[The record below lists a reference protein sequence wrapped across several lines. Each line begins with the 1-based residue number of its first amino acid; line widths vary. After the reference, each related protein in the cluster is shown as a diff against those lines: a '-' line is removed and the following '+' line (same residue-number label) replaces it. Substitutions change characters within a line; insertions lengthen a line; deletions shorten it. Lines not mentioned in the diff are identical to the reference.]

1 MGRAHSA
8 GRLCRRRAANSGEP
22 ASGQA
27 PRCSGFVAALLPL
40 ARAGEAPRLGG
51 RVVPLVR
58 RRQAEAMR
66 HTSFATGAE
75 CRGDPPPHRATG
87 ARQGRCRAGT
97 FVMEIRLTRH
107 GRHVAI
113 VTIDNQP
120 RLNAM
125 TRQMLAALGHF
136 WDELERD
143 ECRCI
148 ILTGTG
154 ERAFTVGADISG
166 DLSAGP
172 EIARMVNHAL
182 LKNDPYSKPIIAA
195 VNGDCVGGGLELM
208 LSTDIR
214 AAVPT
219 ARFGLTEVKWSI
231 YPFGGSTIKLIQKI
245 GYVAAMD
252 LLLTARLID
261 AGEAARLG
269 LVNRCVP
276 RNELMGWAI
285 ETAEM
290 IAANSPSA
298 VQAVKRQVSATIAD
312 HALTREA
319 LEQRLG
325 DEVRASPHFA
335 EGIAAFREKRRP
347 RYE

>member
-1 MGRAHSA
+1 
-8 GRLCRRRAANSGEP
+8 
-22 ASGQA
+22 
-27 PRCSGFVAALLPL
+27 
-40 ARAGEAPRLGG
+40 
-51 RVVPLVR
+51 
-58 RRQAEAMR
+58 
-66 HTSFATGAE
+66 
-75 CRGDPPPHRATG
+75 
-87 ARQGRCRAGT
+87 
-97 FVMEIRLTRH
+97 MEIRLARH

-113 VTIDNQP
+113 VTIDNQR

-125 TRQMLAALGHF
+125 TRQMLGELGRL

-148 ILTGTG
+148 VLTGAG
-154 ERAFTVGADISG
+154 RRAYTVGADISG

-172 EIARMVNHAL
+172 EIARMVSHAL
-182 LKNDPYSKPIIAA
+182 LKNEPYSKPIIAA

-231 YPFGGSTIKLIQKI
+231 YPFGGSTIKLIQQV
-245 GYVAAMD
+245 GYVHAMD

-261 AGEAARLG
+261 AAHAAQVG
-269 LVNRCVP
+269 LVNRLVP
-276 RNELMGWAI
+276 PDELMGWAI

-319 LEQRLG
+319 MEQQLG
-325 DEVRASPHFA
+325 DAVRTSPDFA
-335 EGIAAFREKRRP
+335 EGIAAFREKRTP

>member
-1 MGRAHSA
+1 
-8 GRLCRRRAANSGEP
+8 
-22 ASGQA
+22 
-27 PRCSGFVAALLPL
+27 
-40 ARAGEAPRLGG
+40 
-51 RVVPLVR
+51 
-58 RRQAEAMR
+58 
-66 HTSFATGAE
+66 
-75 CRGDPPPHRATG
+75 
-87 ARQGRCRAGT
+87 
-97 FVMEIRLTRH
+97 MEIRLDRH

-125 TRQMLAALGHF
+125 TRAMLAELGRL

-143 ECRCI
+143 DSRCI
-148 ILTGTG
+148 ILTGAG
-154 ERAFTVGADISG
+154 ERAFTVGADVSG

-172 EIARMVNHAL
+172 ETARMVNHAL
-182 LKNDPYSKPIIAA
+182 LKTDAYSKPIIAA
-195 VNGDCVGGGLELM
+195 INGDCIGGGLELV
-208 LSTDIR
+208 LATDIR
-214 AAVPT
+214 AAVPR

-231 YPFGGSTIKLIQKI
+231 YPFGGSTIKLIQQI
-245 GYVAAMD
+245 GYVHAMD

-261 AGEAARLG
+261 AEQATRLG
-269 LVNRCVP
+269 LVNRVVEP
-276 RNELMGWAI
+276 GGLMAWAI

-319 LEQRLG
+319 LEQQLG
-325 DEVRASPHFA
+325 DGVRASRHFA
-335 EGIAAFREKRRP
+335 EGIAAFREKRPP

>member
-1 MGRAHSA
+1 
-8 GRLCRRRAANSGEP
+8 
-22 ASGQA
+22 
-27 PRCSGFVAALLPL
+27 
-40 ARAGEAPRLGG
+40 
-51 RVVPLVR
+51 
-58 RRQAEAMR
+58 
-66 HTSFATGAE
+66 
-75 CRGDPPPHRATG
+75 
-87 ARQGRCRAGT
+87 
-97 FVMEIRLTRH
+97 MEIRLARH

-113 VTIDNQP
+113 ITIDNQR

-125 TRQMLAALGHF
+125 TRQMLGELGHL

-148 ILTGTG
+148 VLTGAD

-182 LKNDPYSKPIIAA
+182 LKNEPYSKPIIAA
-195 VNGDCVGGGLELM
+195 VNGDCIGGGLELL

-231 YPFGGSTIKLIQKI
+231 YPFGGSTIKLIQQI
-245 GYVAAMD
+245 GYVHAMD
-252 LLLTARLID
+252 LLLTAQLID
-261 AGEAARLG
+261 AAQAAQLG
-269 LVNRCVP
+269 LVNRLVP
-276 RNELMGWAI
+276 APELMGWAI
-285 ETAEM
+285 EMAEM

-319 LEQRLG
+319 MEQQLG
-325 DEVRASPHFA
+325 DAVRASPEFA
-335 EGIAAFREKRRP
+335 EGIAAFREKRAP
-347 RYE
+347 HYE

>member
-1 MGRAHSA
+1 
-8 GRLCRRRAANSGEP
+8 
-22 ASGQA
+22 
-27 PRCSGFVAALLPL
+27 
-40 ARAGEAPRLGG
+40 
-51 RVVPLVR
+51 
-58 RRQAEAMR
+58 
-66 HTSFATGAE
+66 
-75 CRGDPPPHRATG
+75 
-87 ARQGRCRAGT
+87 
-97 FVMEIRLTRH
+97 MEIRLDRH

-125 TRQMLAALGHF
+125 TRAMLAELGRL

-143 ECRCI
+143 DSRCI
-148 ILTGTG
+148 ILTGAG
-154 ERAFTVGADISG
+154 ERAFTVGADVSG

-172 EIARMVNHAL
+172 ETARMVNHAL
-182 LKNDPYSKPIIAA
+182 LKNDAYSKPIIAA
-195 VNGDCVGGGLELM
+195 INGDCIGGGLELV
-208 LSTDIR
+208 LATDIR
-214 AAVPT
+214 AAVPR

-231 YPFGGSTIKLIQKI
+231 YPFGGSTIKLIQQI
-245 GYVAAMD
+245 GYVHAMD

-261 AGEAARLG
+261 AEQATRLG
-269 LVNRCVP
+269 LVNRVVEP
-276 RNELMGWAI
+276 AGLMGWAI

-319 LEQRLG
+319 LEQQLG
-325 DEVRASPHFA
+325 DGVRASRHFA
-335 EGIAAFREKRRP
+335 EGIAAFREKRPP